1 VAATFATVNI
11 VLAAVYI
18 LWMYQRVAGGPI
30 RDQVAGMVDL
40 RWREVLAVAPL
51 VVLII
56 GVGVYP
62 KPVLDII
69 NPAVKVTMAQVQ
81 VTDPVP
87 AHPAPSP
94 GLSTASTAAYLTG
107 VVQKGIQP

>member
-1 VAATFATVNI
+1 
-11 VLAAVYI
+11 
-18 LWMYQRVAGGPI
+18 
-30 RDQVAGMVDL
+30 
-40 RWREVLAVAPL
+40 VLAVAPL

-87 AHPAPSP
+87 AHPAPS
-94 GLSTASTAAYLTG
+94 SSVSTAAYLTG
-107 VVQKGIQP
+107 VVQKGIEP